1 MIKKDLSKQDK
12 KDWKEFLENTT
23 SVPNKDT
30 VNKENYKKIKRFKFD
45 FHGYSIESANKKI
58 SEIIEKCYKN
68 GILEILIITG
78 KGIHSQSSSNVYL
91 SEDLSKLKH
100 SIPEFIKNNMDLN
113 SKIVSISHADEGSG
127 GSGAYLIKLRKI
139 IK

>member
-12 KDWKEFLENTT
+12 KDWKEFLDNLS
-23 SVPNKDT
+23 SVPNKDDS
-30 VNKENYKKIKRFKFD
+30 NKEKTSEVKRYKFD
-45 FHGYSIESANKKI
+45 FHGYSIENANKKAY
-58 SEIIEKCYKN
+58 EIINSCYDR
-68 GILEILIITG
+68 GITEILIITG

-100 SIPEFIKNNMDLN
+100 SIPEFIKSNMDLN
-113 SKIVSISHADEGSG
+113 SKIVSISNADEGSG

>member
-1 MIKKDLSKQDK
+1 MIKKDLSKQDR

-30 VNKENYKKIKRFKFD
+30 INKENHKKIKRFKFD

-58 SEIIEKCYKN
+58 SEIIENCYKK

-113 SKIVSISHADEGSG
+113 SKIVSISNADEGSG